1 MINFCSLKVYVSY
14 VKNVCKYDIRYGY
27 YIQSYS
33 LIGFNDEFYHYFAYI
48 YLK

>member
-1 MINFCSLKVYVSY
+1 MPSA
-14 VKNVCKYDIRYGY
+14 RY

-33 LIGFNDEFYHYFAYI
+33 QIGFNDEFYHYFAYI